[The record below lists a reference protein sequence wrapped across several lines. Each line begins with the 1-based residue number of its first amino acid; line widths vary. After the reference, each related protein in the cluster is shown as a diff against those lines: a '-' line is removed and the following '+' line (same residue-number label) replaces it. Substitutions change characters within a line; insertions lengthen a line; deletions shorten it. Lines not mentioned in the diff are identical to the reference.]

1 VGVLGSTSY
10 PDFACR
16 LAVYVRGLEK
26 TLVISTKVGDHSF
39 VASGFGPRSVVLDL
53 GLNSGHWAL
62 AMIEAFGC
70 TVYGVEPVPW
80 LFESLPSNE
89 RLIAEHCAV
98 TASSDGTV
106 TLFLNDQLDAT
117 IRHSI
122 ADDCA
127 RSLDV
132 PARTLGSI
140 VHQFGLDRIDLLKI
154 DVEGAEVD
162 ILLDSPQDVL
172 ERANQIT
179 VEFHDWLDPSLASG
193 VRDTFARLRSLGFQM
208 FRFSRTNGDVLFVR
222 PALAVPASLVV
233 TVEKYR
239 RGVLRIL
246 RRAVNG

>member
-1 VGVLGSTSY
+1 
-10 PDFACR
+10 
-16 LAVYVRGLEK
+16 
-26 TLVISTKVGDHSF
+26 VISTKIGDHSF

-62 AMIEAFGC
+62 AMIGVFGC
-70 TVYGVEPVPW
+70 TVYGVEPVPL
-80 LFESLPSNE
+80 LFDSLPSNE

-98 TASSDGTV
+98 TAFGDDTV

-122 ADDCA
+122 AGDRA

-132 PARTLGSI
+132 PARTLGS
-140 VHQFGLDRIDLLKI
+140 VVDRFELDRIDLLKI

-162 ILLDSPQDVL
+162 ILLNSPQDVL
-172 ERANQIT
+172 QRANQIT

-193 VRDTFARLRSLGFQM
+193 VRDTMMRLRSLGFQM

-222 PALAVPASLVV
+222 PALAASASLVV

-239 RGVLRIL
+239 RGLSRIL
-246 RRAVNG
+246 SRAVDG